1 MRCICLKDCFLKH
14 ESDRPSFY
22 SRGDQVEFETCPSH
36 FAPLEEAFVPQE
48 DAPQLPK
55 AAIMSGVKPESGAFD
70 FGTASEE
77 LLMAGTYEVADLIAY
92 AKANYAVDL
101 PAGEEKATTVARFVD
116 ARYRVAVTKAGLD
129 AATTNII
136 K

>member
-1 MRCICLKDCFLKH
+1 LKDCFLKH
-14 ESDRPSFY
+14 ESERPSFY
-22 SRGDQVEFETCPSH
+22 SRGDQVEFETGPDH

-48 DAPQLPK
+48 ETQQLPK
-55 AAIMSGVKPESGAFD
+55 QAVMSGVKPESGAFD

-77 LLMAGTYEVADLIAY
+77 LLMAGTYDMKALIKY
-92 AKANYAVDL
+92 AKKNYAVDL